1 MPKRHTH
8 PDPQGG
14 PESAGQCAAL
24 HLISPGMLTLHCL
37 ETQRRTVAAGARP
50 STGRAGPRLALALW
64 LGLHLI
70 GAALAGPPAATP
82 PQAPD
87 NLPLNSRTTQD
98 GISAEL
104 RIEAQ
109 RSGPVPLDQALRISI
124 LLKDEAS
131 GEPLRGL
138 RPRLWLA
145 RQSADRQESCPDQVR
160 RFAGGRLSQRADRDL
175 NSFHFLTLNADAT
188 VSVINPQ
195 IQLNNTKL
203 EALIPLPGVGSD
215 WVYASEHDLLLVTLA
230 ERGSLAVVD
239 LARNR
244 IVKTLDL
251 GAGRPVR
258 LALQRDQSTA
268 WIAMNGG
275 DRLVAVDLPTL
286 RVRTDLGVGEGA
298 HELAQTEE
306 GRHLLV
312 SSTSAKRIT
321 IIDTMRS
328 AVLASLELPREPL
341 ALTYSALSRRAYVSL
356 AQPPEVWVVD
366 PVQGR
371 VTERI
376 SVATELDTLKVDPSG
391 RFVIGLSSKDER
403 LVAIDTAG
411 AKVIGATAIA
421 GTPDQLAFTHRFAYV
436 RSQRS
441 LNVMMLE
448 LDSLGAGKLAMNSVP
463 FFQRAPH
470 SVAQPERL
478 ADVMAGSPEGDSM
491 VVGNPADTAL
501 YYYTEGMMAPQGSY
515 QTYSRAL
522 RGLLV
527 VDRSLREVAP
537 GQYSLAVKL
546 DRGGTYS
553 LPLLVGQPRLI
564 HCFALRVDEVATAHE
579 RRIGVDYRVA
589 GQAPMSALAAGSE
602 QRIDITVTEADS
614 GQPIRGMTDLQVM
627 VLELPGLSQQ
637 RQFATETAPGQYR
650 IKHRFLRAGKWRFT
664 VQSQAQGLRFEQ
676 APAFDVQVIE
686 RAPVAQRSTP

>member
-1 MPKRHTH
+1 M
-8 PDPQGG
+8 
-14 PESAGQCAAL
+14 
-24 HLISPGMLTLHCL
+24 I
-37 ETQRRTVAAGARP
+37 
-50 STGRAGPRLALALW
+50 
-64 LGLHLI
+64 GL
-70 GAALAGPPAATP
+70 ALAGPTAANP

-87 NLPLNSRTTQD
+87 NLPLHSRITQD

-109 RSGPVPLDQALRISI
+109 RSGPVPLDQALRVSI

-145 RQSADRQESCPDQVR
+145 RQTSERQESCPDQVR

-230 ERGSLAVVD
+230 ERGALAAVD

-244 IVKTLDL
+244 VVKTLDL
-251 GAGRPVR
+251 GPGRPVR
-258 LALQRDQSTA
+258 LVLQPDQSTA
-268 WIAMNGG
+268 WIAMNDS

-286 RVRTDLGVGEGA
+286 RVRNDLSVGDGA
-298 HELAQTEE
+298 HHLAQTDD

-312 SSTSAKRIT
+312 SSTTAQRIT
-321 IIDTMRS
+321 VIDAARS
-328 AVLASLELPREPL
+328 AVLARLELPREPR

-356 AQPPEVWVVD
+356 AQPAEVWVID
-366 PVQGR
+366 PVEGR

-376 SVATELDTLKVDPSG
+376 SAPAELDILKVDPSG

-403 LVAIDTAG
+403 LVAIDAAS
-411 AKVIGATAIA
+411 AKVIGTTAIP

-441 LNVMMLE
+441 LNVTLLE
-448 LDSLGAGKLAMNSVP
+448 LESLGTGKLATNSVP
-463 FFQRAPH
+463 FFQRVPS
-470 SVAQPERL
+470 SVARPEEL
-478 ADVMAGSPEGDSM
+478 AEVMARSPEGDSM

-501 YYYTEGMMAPQGSY
+501 YYYAEGMMAPQGSY
-515 QTYSRAL
+515 QTYTRAL

-553 LPLLVGQPRLI
+553 LPLLVGQPRLV
-564 HCFALRVDEVATAHE
+564 HCFALRVDEVATANE

-589 GQAPMSALAAGSE
+589 GQARAAALDVGSE
-602 QRIDITVTEADS
+602 QLIDISVTEAES
-614 GQPIRGMTDLQVM
+614 GQPIRGMTDLQLM

-637 RQFATETAPGQYR
+637 RRFATETAPGQYR
-650 IKHRFLRAGKWRFT
+650 VKHRFLRAGKWRLT

-676 APAFDVQVIE
+676 APAFEIQVIE